1 MSGTTPRL
9 LDAKYSSCPSS
20 IRLTSGLSGETRLLL
35 QAAFSQSTWKRHESA
50 VNCFRSFELFSSSSF
65 PFPLTHQI
73 LCSFASWACM
83 TKDLKSSTVETY
95 LSSLKTIHSL
105 NNLDSSGFNN
115 FVLKNILRGKE
126 NMELYSDVVKETRKV
141 MTLPLLKILGNEIAK
156 VDWEDHSNQV
166 VWSVF
171 TLAFF
176 GSFRMGELLSP
187 QENSFSPKDTLLWK
201 DVSFLS
207 PSHLIVHI
215 KTPKSRMPDGEFID
229 IFEFSGHNVCP
240 VRSLCR
246 LRDSLSHVDQN
257 SPVFRF
263 SSGQLL
269 TLNRVNSILPQ
280 LLSTHLDADSGCIT
294 GHSFRAA
301 IPAILAKHPDVANS
315 SDIMGWG
322 RWKSEAYLSYTRLKL
337 KQKQD
342 AFTKITDLLNL

>member
-1 MSGTTPRL
+1 
-9 LDAKYSSCPSS
+9 
-20 IRLTSGLSGETRLLL
+20 
-35 QAAFSQSTWKRHESA
+35 
-50 VNCFRSFELFSSSSF
+50 
-65 PFPLTHQI
+65 
-73 LCSFASWACM
+73 
-83 TKDLKSSTVETY
+83 
-95 LSSLKTIHSL
+95 
-105 NNLDSSGFNN
+105 
-115 FVLKNILRGKE
+115 
-126 NMELYSDVVKETRKV
+126 MELYSDVVKETRKV
-141 MTLPLLKILGNEIAK
+141 MTLTLPLLKILGNEIAK
-156 VDWEDHSNQV
+156 VDWEDNSKQV

-215 KTPKSRMPDGEFID
+215 KTPKSRIPDGEFID

-269 TLNRVNSILPQ
+269 TLKKVNSILPQ